1 MCVFKAALPRDTRLA
16 GGEGRDGQVWGSA
29 SASDQTKQAA
39 EGVGRAAFVRVYLSA
54 AISRT
59 LQIEWRLLDTRLIP
73 LKTSNG
79 QKLHQQP
86 PSTLRGY
93 CINLPCRH
101 PTHALEH
108 TYTYTRVY
116 VYIHVRYECIET
128 DVCSL
133 LYLRATFSRYQL
145 VYHPSRL
152 PPRLSPL
159 PLSSWKRR
167 DAARARVHRDERTR
181 SRFFPPSPCPTR
193 PLLSPCTASR
203 VSRRPKE
210 NPFDDSTTATP
221 TWKISVIFRVTA
233 ARVDSARSEGVNW
246 RTRRRGGGE
255 EDEWFPRKICFDPF
269 CLFDSI

>member
-108 TYTYTRVY
+108 IHIYARI
-116 VYIHVRYECIET
+116 YIHVRCEYIET

-181 SRFFPPSPCPTR
+181 SRFFSLLFHSSSPLPVHRQPSIEETKGKSFRRLYYRNTNVKNLCNF
-193 PLLSPCTASR
+193 SR
-203 VSRRPKE
+203 HRRP
-210 NPFDDSTTATP
+210 S
-221 TWKISVIFRVTA
+221 
-233 ARVDSARSEGVNW
+233 G
-246 RTRRRGGGE
+246 
-255 EDEWFPRKICFDPF
+255 
-269 CLFDSI
+269 

>member
-1 MCVFKAALPRDTRLA
+1 MCVFKAALSGDTRLA

-101 PTHALEH
+101 PTHALAH
-108 TYTYTRVY
+108 THTYTRVY
-116 VYIHVRYECIET
+116 VYVHVRYECIET

-152 PPRLSPL
+152 PPRLSPF

-181 SRFFPPSPCPTR
+181 SRFFPPPLAPLVLSSPRAPPAEYR
-193 PLLSPCTASR
+193 GDQRKIL
-203 VSRRPKE
+203 
-210 NPFDDSTTATP
+210 STTLLP
-221 TWKISVIFRVTA
+221 QHQREKS
-233 ARVDSARSEGVNW
+233 
-246 RTRRRGGGE
+246 
-255 EDEWFPRKICFDPF
+255 
-269 CLFDSI
+269 L